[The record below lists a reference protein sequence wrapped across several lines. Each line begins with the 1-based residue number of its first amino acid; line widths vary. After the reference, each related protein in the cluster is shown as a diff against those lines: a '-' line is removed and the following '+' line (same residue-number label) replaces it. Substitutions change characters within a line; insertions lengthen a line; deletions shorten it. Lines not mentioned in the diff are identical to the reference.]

1 MQKSEFRLTSSYYMN
16 DMRVEK
22 GDILRE
28 KSSQKTVKVL
38 NVLKNQKGDVELLVE
53 YNSPGSHGVPF
64 QKSPDSFQFLT

>member
-1 MQKSEFRLTSSYYMN
+1 MENSGFRLISSHYLN
-16 DMRVEK
+16 DMRIEK

-38 NVLKNQKGDVELLVE
+38 NVLKNNAGTVELLVE
-53 YNSPGSHGVPF
+53 YNAPGSFGVPF